1 MRSVVLSWQL
11 EAVTCGSLPLMI
23 DIPVVQ
29 EEQVSEQ
36 FILISPWFRNVDSPG
51 SQEMTCK

>member
-1 MRSVVLSWQL
+1 MRGVVLSWQL

-29 EEQVSEQ
+29 EEQVSERL
-36 FILISPWFRNVDSPG
+36 ILISPWFRNVDSPG
-51 SQEMTCK
+51 NQEMTCK